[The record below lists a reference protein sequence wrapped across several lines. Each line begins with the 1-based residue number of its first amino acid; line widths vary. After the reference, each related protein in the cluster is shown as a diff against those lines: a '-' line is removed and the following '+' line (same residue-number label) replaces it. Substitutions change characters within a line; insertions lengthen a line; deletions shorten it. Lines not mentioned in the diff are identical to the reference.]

1 MFCSSIMERICPVLN
16 LPTGDGGEIGEIKW
30 QWIFPEYGSWNVC
43 KCEKENAFKGSALEI
58 WWNQH
63 HASLFHCYKC
73 WVHSSFF
80 FCRKTLKRQ
89 PNCTRER
96 QKSRMAIIHMGSR
109 SCHAGVQA
117 VTLIP
122 LLNWLWIPN
131 KINWMGLFIIRM
143 KTWIMRKFSKT
154 LNGCIWLYCFLIGFP
169 YWKKSA
175 KVIHIKPPETAH
187 QSCIRAIFSCGIN
200 VL

>member
-1 MFCSSIMERICPVLN
+1 MFCSSIMESICRVLN
-16 LPTGDGGEIGEIKW
+16 SSTGDGGEIGEIKW

-109 SCHAGVQA
+109 SCHAGVQV

-143 KTWIMRKFSKT
+143 KTWIMRNFSKT
-154 LNGCIWLYCFLIGFP
+154 LNGCMWIYCFLIGFP
-169 YWKKSA
+169 YWK
-175 KVIHIKPPETAH
+175 IKC
-187 QSCIRAIFSCGIN
+187 QSYTYFTIWNCTPI
-200 VL
+200 LH

>member
-1 MFCSSIMERICPVLN
+1 ME
-16 LPTGDGGEIGEIKW
+16 
-30 QWIFPEYGSWNVC
+30 
-43 KCEKENAFKGSALEI
+43 
-58 WWNQH
+58 QH

-73 WVHSSFF
+73 WVHSAFF
-80 FCRKTLKRQ
+80 FCRRTLKRQ
-89 PNCTRER
+89 PNCTREP

-143 KTWIMRKFSKT
+143 KTWIMRNFSKT
-154 LNGCIWLYCFLIGFP
+154 LNGCMGIYCFLIGFP

-175 KVIHIKPPETAH
+175 KVIHITPSGIAH

>member
-1 MFCSSIMERICPVLN
+1 M
-16 LPTGDGGEIGEIKW
+16 
-30 QWIFPEYGSWNVC
+30 
-43 KCEKENAFKGSALEI
+43 EI

-63 HASLFHCYKC
+63 RASLFYCYKC

-80 FCRKTLKRQ
+80 FCRKTLKPQ

-96 QKSRMAIIHMGSR
+96 QKSRMAIIPMGSR
-109 SCHAGVQA
+109 SCHADVQA

-131 KINWMGLFIIRM
+131 KINWVGLFIIRM

-154 LNGCIWLYCFLIGFP
+154 LNGCMWIYCFLIGFP
-169 YWKKSA
+169 YLVFHIEKKVPKLYILHNLKLHTYPALEPYFLVKLMFCNDKVVWFKYWIQYMSYWVQFRGTERIDGLGVIRSINFNLFIYSA
-175 KVIHIKPPETAH
+175 
-187 QSCIRAIFSCGIN
+187 
-200 VL
+200 